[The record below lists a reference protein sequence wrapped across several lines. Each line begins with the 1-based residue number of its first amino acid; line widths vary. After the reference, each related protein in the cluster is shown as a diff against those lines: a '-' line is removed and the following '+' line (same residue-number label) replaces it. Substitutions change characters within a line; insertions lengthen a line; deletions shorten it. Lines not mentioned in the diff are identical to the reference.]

1 MEKGGKCYNMS
12 GCCGPGAPRV
22 YNLNVGG
29 ELVGLT
35 GVEQAFVDVRN
46 LDLTGEKAAEKL
58 LEIVERKN
66 YIPESAKREY
76 KMALHSEYKRFIAK

>member
-1 MEKGGKCYNMS
+1 MS
-12 GCCGPGAPRV
+12 GCCGSGAPRV

-46 LDLTGEKAAEKL
+46 LDLTGEKAAAKL
-58 LEIVERKN
+58 LEVVERNN
-66 YIPESAKREY
+66 YIPESAAREY
-76 KMALHSEYKRFIAK
+76 KRALLAEYKKFLAK

>member
-1 MEKGGKCYNMS
+1 MS
-12 GCCGPGAPRV
+12 GCCGSGAPRV

-46 LDLTGEKAAEKL
+46 LDLTGEKAAAKL

-66 YIPESAKREY
+66 YIPESAAREY
-76 KMALHSEYKRFIAK
+76 KRALLTEYKNFLTKSK